1 MDLAANSMKTFL
13 NNPFFGAGVPEWGDE
28 KTIGSHLPWIDF
40 PAQYGFLGFLPF
52 LLFLFILFKRNY
64 RFYFRSPKKNIYATT
79 CLIGASI
86 FILTNFVDPVIF
98 ETSTI
103 IMLIFFYTSMDNW
116 APAVLAKHAPHEENS
131 LHQ

>member
-52 LLFLFILFKRNY
+52 CFFCLYCSKEIIGFISGHPKRISMRLL
-64 RFYFRSPKKNIYATT
+64 A
-79 CLIGASI
+79 
-86 FILTNFVDPVIF
+86 
-98 ETSTI
+98 
-103 IMLIFFYTSMDNW
+103 
-116 APAVLAKHAPHEENS
+116 
-131 LHQ
+131 